1 MGSLTLFSILG
12 SGCKALPTLCAQEA
26 RLTGASDHA
35 SEARVYQEEALRI
48 LADSGRH
55 SALAVQYVEKATT
68 GPDASLWRDLAEY
81 QLRLASQELNAAGL
95 MVAIAMTHWHLAYGS
110 QPPEQTERAP

>member
-1 MGSLTLFSILG
+1 
-12 SGCKALPTLCAQEA
+12 LP
-26 RLTGASDHA
+26 GAPDHA

-48 LADSGRH
+48 LADSSRH

-110 QPPEQTERAP
+110 QPPGKAEDSP